1 MKFFKYTL
9 FVAISALFVACA
21 APLDRS
27 VVPMP
32 AAAPTIQLG
41 DYDTFTLDNGL
52 KVIVVQNNKLPR
64 VSYQL
69 TVDRDPIFE
78 GDKAGYVSMAG
89 DLLKKGTTSKS
100 KAEIDQAVDFI
111 GADLSTYS
119 NGAYGAALT
128 KHTDALLAL
137 MSDIVLN
144 PAFPQDELDKL
155 KKQTISGLASATT
168 DANSISGNISNAMCY
183 GLDHPYGEPQ
193 TEKTTEAVTRNDLV
207 NYYSTF
213 FRPNIS
219 YLTIVGDITPEAAKA
234 QAEKY
239 FGAWEKA
246 EVPSMSY
253 DKPALPEGNKVCF
266 APLSGAVQSVINVT
280 FPVDLTPGSEDA
292 IAASVMNSVLGGGV
306 FGGRLMQNLRE
317 DKAFTYGA
325 RSSLSSDPVIGS
337 FSAYASVR
345 NEVTDSSIV
354 EFLYEID
361 RLASEPIEDST
372 LQFIKNNMTGS
383 FARSLE
389 SPQTI
394 ARFAL
399 NIERYGLPKDYY
411 ATYLSKLEA
420 VSKEDV
426 LRVARQFLRSEN
438 AYITVVGNKE
448 EVAEKLERFSYD
460 GKVKFLDIYGRDY
473 VDLAPAPE
481 GMTGKDVVLN
491 YVKAIGGVDAL
502 AKVKSTSMSGEMDMG
517 QVINMTQKTK
527 DNRMLSMEMSM
538 GGMVVM
544 QQVFDGEAGMVSQM
558 GQKVPMGED
567 EVASMKKQ
575 ADLLYEAKLD
585 DYGTTAELKG
595 IGSFD
600 EKPAYVVELTEKD
613 GTVSTV
619 YFSVDSGLKMFETST
634 ESTPQGDMVIATTYK
649 EYLEVKGV
657 KFPKVISQT
666 VGPQSFV
673 ITYNEILVNPK
684 LKNSDFSVN

>member
-1 MKFFKYTL
+1 MKSFKYTL
-9 FVAISALFVACA
+9 LIAISALFVACA

-27 VVPMP
+27 IVPVP
-32 AAAPTIQLG
+32 ASAPTIQLG
-41 DYDTFTLDNGL
+41 DYSSFTLDNGL

-78 GDKAGYVSMAG
+78 GDKAGFVSMAG
-89 DLLKKGTTSKS
+89 DLLKKGTSTKS

-119 NGAYGAALT
+119 SGAYGAALT
-128 KHTDALLAL
+128 KHTDALLEL
-137 MSDIVLN
+137 MADVVLN

-168 DANSISGNISNAMCY
+168 DANNISDNISNAMCY

-193 TEKTTEAVTRNDLV
+193 TEKSTEAVTREDLV
-207 NYYSTF
+207 AYYNTF

-219 YLTIVGDITPEAAKA
+219 YLTIVGDITPETAKA

-246 EVPSMSY
+246 EVPSLSY
-253 DKPALPEGNKVCF
+253 NQPVVPEGNKVCF

-280 FPVDLTPGSEDA
+280 FPVDLKPGSDDA

-325 RSSLSSDPVIGS
+325 RSSLSTDPVCGS

-411 ATYLSKLEA
+411 ASYLTKLEA
-420 VSKEDV
+420 VTKDDV
-426 LRVARQFLRSEN
+426 LRVARKFLRPEN
-438 AYITVVGNKE
+438 AYITVVGNKD

-517 QVINMTQKTK
+517 QVINITQKTK
-527 DNRMLSMEMSM
+527 DNSMMSLEMSM
-538 GGMVVM
+538 GGMVM
-544 QQVFDGEAGMVSQM
+544 MKQVFDGKAGMVSQM
-558 GQKVPMGED
+558 GQQMPMGED
-567 EVASMKKQ
+567 EIAQMKKQ
-575 ADLLYEAKLD
+575 SDLLYEAKLD

-595 IGSFD
+595 IGTFD
-600 EKPAYVVELTEKD
+600 DKAAYVVEMTEKD
-613 GTVSTV
+613 GSLSTV
-619 YFSVDSGLKMFETST
+619 YFSVETGLKVYETST
-634 ESTPQGDMVIATTYK
+634 ESTPQGDMTIATTYK
-649 EYLEVKGV
+649 EYMDVKGV
-657 KFPKVISQT
+657 KFPNVISQT

-673 ITYNEILVNPK
+673 ITYKDIQVNPK